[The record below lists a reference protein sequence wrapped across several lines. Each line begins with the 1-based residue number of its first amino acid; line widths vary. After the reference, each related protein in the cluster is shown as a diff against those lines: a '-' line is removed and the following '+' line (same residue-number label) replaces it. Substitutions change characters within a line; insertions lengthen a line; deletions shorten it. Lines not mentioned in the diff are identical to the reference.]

1 MSIKK
6 LLAKPVRFNMLE
18 NLEEANVKNNI
29 KILATVLLYIVR
41 LVNDNTEVKMVNI
54 SFWLFK
60 FYKKF

>member
-54 SFWLFK
+54 SF
-60 FYKKF
+60 